1 MLATFFEL
9 GSSDINSILS
19 YVFGLF
25 SDFKLLLAVILGV
38 GIGIWIIRAIVK
50 LF

>member
-1 MLATFFEL
+1 MLATFFTLES
-9 GSSDINSILS
+9 GDITSILN
-19 YVFGLF
+19 YVSGLF
-25 SDFKLLLAVILGV
+25 SDFKLLLAVILGI